1 MKNEFLE
8 TIKVEDGIYYHLSY
22 HQNRYECVLNSFNV
36 KNIQK
41 LETYLDAPKKGLYR
55 CRLIYNQHKIIDVE
69 YIEYKKREIRSL
81 KLVYDDEID
90 YSYKYSERNNINSL
104 FSLRG
109 DCDDI
114 LIVKNGFITDTS
126 IANVALF
133 DGKWKT
139 PKFPL
144 LKGTTRARYLN
155 EGKIIESGIKVS
167 DIKNFTKIALLNAMV
182 DFDIIQNY
190 NIKDIFC

>member
-1 MKNEFLE
+1 MRNEFLE
-8 TIKVEDGIYYHLSY
+8 TIRVEDGIYFHLSY
-22 HQNRYECVLNSFNV
+22 HQNRYEKVLKTLNA

-55 CRLIYNQHKIIDVE
+55 CRLRYNSQKIVAVE
-69 YIEYKKREIRSL
+69 YLEYKKREISSL

-90 YSYKYSERNNINSL
+90 YSFKYSQRKNIDKL
-104 FSLRG
+104 FALREN
-109 DCDDI
+109 CDDI
-114 LIVKNGFITDTS
+114 VIVKNGFITDTS
-126 IANVALF
+126 ISNIAFF

-139 PKFPL
+139 PASPL

-155 EGKIIESGIKVS
+155 EGKLIETDIKVI
-167 DIKNFTKIALLNAMV
+167 DINNFTKVALLNAMI
-182 DFDIIQNY
+182 DFDIIRQH

>member
-133 DGKWKT
+133 DGIWKT

>member
-69 YIEYKKREIRSL
+69 YIEYKKKEIKSL

-90 YSYKYSERNNINSL
+90 YSCKYLERKDINNL

-133 DGKWKT
+133 DGIWKT

>member
-8 TIKVEDGIYYHLSY
+8 TIKVDDGIYYHLSY
-22 HQNRYECVLNSFNV
+22 HQNRYECVLNAFNI

-55 CRLIYNQHKIIDVE
+55 CRLIYNQYKIIDVE
-69 YIEYKKREIRSL
+69 YIEYKKREIKSL

-90 YSYKYSERNNINSL
+90 YSCKYLERKDINNL

-133 DGKWKT
+133 DGIWKT
-139 PKFPL
+139 PKSPL

-155 EGKIIESGIKVS
+155 EGKIIESDIKVS